1 MANIWGTIGK
11 KSIKAIGGMTKAEI
25 EAAAEAERAAA
36 QASWDR
42 VAGMEPAREKTGLR
56 YSPAIGPELAGK
68 QYAKDT
74 AKFPGMAGFDPYEPR
89 AIFDAQSASGL
100 PVEIIRNPTRD
111 DLLRM
116 TAPSRDPNSASFRGS
131 MSEALARYM
140 TDDKGNRYAFSASD
154 LVHQEAADAL
164 RGHGVPLKSYGG
176 EGMAQDDNGVVRRFG
191 DELTPSGVMSAKDLF
206 RWRYGIPAGIGA
218 ATGAAVL
225 GSPQDADAARLPVRL
240 GPEFGKLSME
250 AFSKPGERDLGR
262 ILAGQRQE
270 RRPSSIRWAFDENGT
285 PYAWDGNTATHEMMA
300 DALGLDWR
308 KSGEAVSAEDALSV
322 LRPRVV
328 GGKDIPV
335 GHQGPWE
342 WAKPGA
348 EKSSW
353 RFYDPRLT
361 PQQNKAIEL
370 GRNGFTPEEII
381 DEMELPTANHLWS
394 ILSQAKA
401 RGAEL
406 PTKKLTGTRR
416 VLNPNSR
423 DANAVPL
430 SKLIDAYNAVGGGR
444 GANAI
449 VADRFGLT
457 PGNVNVRL
465 WKYNSITNK
474 LNELAERG
482 TPKEQIA
489 ELAAQELKI
498 PLSEVRRVNDANGE
512 MGRPT
517 FFSAALPFGAAV
529 ATGAAALGSPQD
541 ADAAG
546 LRFAGDFQ
554 PHFIVNPRQE
564 HAAAAPTRS
573 DELNDLISPAFD
585 KLARGDYL
593 GAGFALGQ
601 SVPEYLKR
609 RQGDP
614 QAVAADAFELWDPTG
629 LASIPLQWW
638 DQNKYNEDVV
648 RRPDFSSDG
657 GGPEVARYKKRAI
670 FAKGRK

>member
-1 MANIWGTIGK
+1 MNIFGAIGK
-11 KSIKAIGGMTKAEI
+11 RSIKAIGGMTKAEI

-131 MSEALARYM
+131 MSDALARYM

-206 RWRYGIPAGIGA
+206 RWRYGMA
-218 ATGAAVL
+218 APIAA
-225 GSPQDADAARLPVRL
+225 
-240 GPEFGKLSME
+240 
-250 AFSKPGERDLGR
+250 
-262 ILAGQRQE
+262 
-270 RRPSSIRWAFDENGT
+270 
-285 PYAWDGNTATHEMMA
+285 
-300 DALGLDWR
+300 
-308 KSGEAVSAEDALSV
+308 
-322 LRPRVV
+322 
-328 GGKDIPV
+328 
-335 GHQGPWE
+335 
-342 WAKPGA
+342 
-348 EKSSW
+348 
-353 RFYDPRLT
+353 
-361 PQQNKAIEL
+361 
-370 GRNGFTPEEII
+370 
-381 DEMELPTANHLWS
+381 
-394 ILSQAKA
+394 
-401 RGAEL
+401 
-406 PTKKLTGTRR
+406 
-416 VLNPNSR
+416 
-423 DANAVPL
+423 
-430 SKLIDAYNAVGGGR
+430 
-444 GANAI
+444 
-449 VADRFGLT
+449 
-457 PGNVNVRL
+457 
-465 WKYNSITNK
+465 
-474 LNELAERG
+474 
-482 TPKEQIA
+482 
-489 ELAAQELKI
+489 
-498 PLSEVRRVNDANGE
+498 
-512 MGRPT
+512 
-517 FFSAALPFGAAV
+517 
-529 ATGAAALGSPQD
+529 
-541 ADAAG
+541 
-546 LRFAGDFQ
+546 
-554 PHFIVNPRQE
+554 E
-564 HAAAAPTRS
+564 HMSAAPTRG

-585 KLARGDYL
+585 KLAGGDYL

-601 SVPEYLKR
+601 GVPEYLKR

-614 QAVAADAFELWDPTG
+614 QAAAADAFELWDPTG

>member
-1 MANIWGTIGK
+1 MNIFGAIGK

-131 MSEALARYM
+131 MSDALARYM

-225 GSPQDADAARLPVRL
+225 GSPQDADAMPDAYALKEALTLTLGAGVAGGVYANAPTRRYLKNTPARIRYGMESKMDNAESVTRTIDLP
-240 GPEFGKLSME
+240 
-250 AFSKPGERDLGR
+250 
-262 ILAGQRQE
+262 
-270 RRPSSIRWAFDENGT
+270 N
-285 PYAWDGNTATHEMMA
+285 
-300 DALGLDWR
+300 
-308 KSGEAVSAEDALSV
+308 
-322 LRPRVV
+322 
-328 GGKDIPV
+328 
-335 GHQGPWE
+335 
-342 WAKPGA
+342 GA
-348 EKSSW
+348 EIN
-353 RFYDPRLT
+353 F
-361 PQQNKAIEL
+361 N
-370 GRNGFTPEEII
+370 
-381 DEMELPTANHLWS
+381 
-394 ILSQAKA
+394 
-401 RGAEL
+401 
-406 PTKKLTGTRR
+406 
-416 VLNPNSR
+416 V
-423 DANAVPL
+423 
-430 SKLIDAYNAVGGGR
+430 GR
-444 GANAI
+444 GAGGLLPKDVTWDIGLPMDSKAEEALKNAYI
-449 VADRFGLT
+449 NRYNTAIQYGAEGPEYAKAEAEWDAARSDVKSAMSGAGRKAAVPAFRAAKQALLDDMATRSPFAPWSPESGYSFYGATGKHDKIYESMIRNTKHPDYFPQIKDDRFYLRRKF
-457 PGNVNVRL
+457 PYRH
-465 WKYNSITNK
+465 
-474 LNELAERG
+474 
-482 TPKEQIA
+482 
-489 ELAAQELKI
+489 
-498 PLSEVRRVNDANGE
+498 EV
-512 MGRPT
+512 
-517 FFSAALPFGAAV
+517 
-529 ATGAAALGSPQD
+529 
-541 ADAAG
+541 AAG
-546 LRFAGDFQ
+546 VGAGALLAPSSAEGGNIPDGAGDFAGDFQ

-573 DELNDLISPAFD
+573 DELNDLIGPAFD
-585 KLARGDYL
+585 KLAGGDYL

-601 SVPEYLKR
+601 GVPEYLKR

>member
-1 MANIWGTIGK
+1 MNIFGAIGK

-131 MSEALARYM
+131 MSDALARYM

-225 GSPQDADAARLPVRL
+225 GSPQDADAMP
-240 GPEFGKLSME
+240 
-250 AFSKPGERDLGR
+250 
-262 ILAGQRQE
+262 
-270 RRPSSIRWAFDENGT
+270 
-285 PYAWDGNTATHEMMA
+285 
-300 DALGLDWR
+300 
-308 KSGEAVSAEDALSV
+308 
-322 LRPRVV
+322 
-328 GGKDIPV
+328 
-335 GHQGPWE
+335 
-342 WAKPGA
+342 
-348 EKSSW
+348 
-353 RFYDPRLT
+353 
-361 PQQNKAIEL
+361 
-370 GRNGFTPEEII
+370 
-381 DEMELPTANHLWS
+381 
-394 ILSQAKA
+394 
-401 RGAEL
+401 
-406 PTKKLTGTRR
+406 
-416 VLNPNSR
+416 
-423 DANAVPL
+423 
-430 SKLIDAYNAVGGGR
+430 DAYALKEALTLTLGAGVAGGVY
-444 GANAI
+444 AN
-449 VADRFGLT
+449 
-457 PGNVNVRL
+457 
-465 WKYNSITNK
+465 
-474 LNELAERG
+474 
-482 TPKEQIA
+482 
-489 ELAAQELKI
+489 
-498 PLSEVRRVNDANGE
+498 
-512 MGRPT
+512 
-517 FFSAALPFGAAV
+517 
-529 ATGAAALGSPQD
+529 
-541 ADAAG
+541 
-546 LRFAGDFQ
+546 
-554 PHFIVNPRQE
+554 
-564 HAAAAPTRS
+564 APTRS
-573 DELNDLISPAFD
+573 DELNDLISPAFN
-585 KLARGDYL
+585 KLAGGDYL

-601 SVPEYLKR
+601 GVPEYLER

-614 QAVAADAFELWDPTG
+614 QAAAADAFELWDPTG